1 MDKETQ
7 DFLIYRR
14 LRILELMSTMEA
26 VLGENET
33 IKEMKQLFNQLFDRY
48 NDLVDH
54 EPTVR
59 CLNTSPVN
67 TGRI

>member
-54 EPTVR
+54 EPTV
-59 CLNTSPVN
+59 
-67 TGRI
+67 